1 MAGSLRDPDV
11 LAAIQAARTPRP
23 GASGPFASPA
33 DWRDG
38 WIYFLMVDRFNN
50 PDAPPVHQPYDD
62 PDYYKFQGGTF
73 RGVQAQLKYIKDLGA
88 SAIWISPALKN
99 LGWDTGS
106 YHGYGIHDFLVA
118 EPRFA
123 TSAAT
128 ADAELRALVD
138 AAHAVGLWVILDIV
152 LNHVGNAFAYS
163 PGDPGTVP
171 GVPFSPQP
179 LPAYWRLP
187 DGTPRP
193 DPTPIEQI
201 TGSTG
206 GDLVWPSELQQNA
219 YFRRQ
224 GNPQAGGDDTIG
236 DFDTLRQMRTDNP
249 AVQEALIAAYEYV
262 IARFDPDGF
271 RIDTLRYLKGD
282 LPRQFGN
289 AVREFTESL
298 GKRNFFTFGEVL
310 DNTAEN
316 DIARFIGRNTL
327 DVTNDQLVGVDAALD
342 YPLFFTLKPVVKG
355 LAAPTRVIGM
365 YDQRKT
371 VEADIVSSHGDA
383 TRFFVTFLDNH
394 DMKERIR
401 YEAPGNPT
409 EFDDQV
415 TLGLACLFALP
426 GIPCVYYGTEQGL
439 HGALTRPC
447 AKRSGAKPG
456 SRPPAPSTSRSSN
469 CPRYATPNQPCAT
482 GGTTSARSPAIRST
496 SGSRPTTEEYS
507 PGHGPS
513 PTRNEP
519 LSPTPPPQHSRTYR
533 WSSTRPSPAHLHHVC
548 CTRTNLPRSAPARSP
563 RCRTRRSPRMTG
575 RPPPGRSRSRYP
587 CSRWKS
593 RSCHAEPDPQEQLE
607 HPPARRGRSTRP

>member
-62 PDYYKFQGGTF
+62 PDYCKFQGGTF

-187 DGTPRP
+187 DGIPRP

-327 DVTNDQLVGVDAALD
+327 DVTNEQLVGVDAALD

-355 LAAPTRVIGM
+355 LAAPTTVIGM
-365 YDQRKT
+365 YDRRKT

-439 HGALTRPC
+439 HGAGSDPAVREAIWGETGFPTTGPFYLAIQQLSALRNSEP
-447 AKRSGAKPG
+447 ALRYGRYYFRQVSGDQVHFGFSPYNGGVLAW
-456 SRPPAPSTSRSSN
+456 SRILADQERTIIANTSAIAQQDLSVVIDATLAGASTPRLLYSNKPAPVS
-469 CPRYATPNQPCAT
+469 PGPVATLPNAAVTQDD
-482 GGTTSARSPAIRST
+482 GTTSTGAVTVPVSLQPMEVQI
-496 SGSRPTTEEYS
+496 
-507 PGHGPS
+507 
-513 PTRNEP
+513 
-519 LSPTPPPQHSRTYR
+519 LS
-533 WSSTRPSPAHLHHVC
+533 C
-548 CTRTNLPRSAPARSP
+548 
-563 RCRTRRSPRMTG
+563 
-575 RPPPGRSRSRYP
+575 
-587 CSRWKS
+587 
-593 RSCHAEPDPQEQLE
+593 
-607 HPPARRGRSTRP
+607 

>member
-1 MAGSLRDPDV
+1 MAGSLHDPNV
-11 LAAIQAARTPRP
+11 LAAIQAARIPPAGTPSP
-23 GASGPFASPA
+23 YASPA

-50 PDAPPVHQPYDD
+50 PGQLPVHQPYDD
-62 PDYYKFQGGTF
+62 PNYFKYQGGTF
-73 RGVQAQLKYIKDLGA
+73 RGVQAQLQYIKDLGA

-99 LGWDTGS
+99 LQWDQGS

-123 TSAAT
+123 ASAAT
-128 ADAELRALVD
+128 ADAELRDLVD
-138 AAHAVGLWVILDIV
+138 AAHEKGLWVIFDIV
-152 LNHVGNAFAYS
+152 LNHVGNVFAYS
-163 PGDPGTVP
+163 AEDPGTVP

-179 LPAYWRLP
+179 LPVYWRLP

-193 DPTPIEQI
+193 NPTPIEQI
-201 TGSTG
+201 TGATG
-206 GDLVWPSELQQNA
+206 DELVWPSELQQNA

-224 GNPQAGGDDTIG
+224 GNPQADGDDTIG
-236 DFDTLRQMRTDNP
+236 DFATLRQMRTDNP
-249 AVQEALIAAYEYV
+249 AVQNALVAAYEYV
-262 IARFDPDGF
+262 IARFDIDGF

-282 LPRQFGN
+282 LPRLFGN
-289 AVREFTESL
+289 AVREFAESI

-327 DVTNDQLVGVDAALD
+327 DVTNQQVVGVDAALD

-355 LAAPTRVIGM
+355 LAPPTAVTGM
-365 YDQRKT
+365 YDNRKA

-439 HGALTRPC
+439 HGAGSDPAVREAIWGETGFLENSPFYLAIQQMSAVRNSEP
-447 AKRSGAKPG
+447 ALRYGRYYFRQVSGDQVHFGFSPFNGGVLAWSRILADEERTIVANTSTTAQLNLSVVVDATLAGTAAPRVLYSNKTDPVGPG
-456 SRPPAPSTSRSSN
+456 PI
-469 CPRYATPNQPCAT
+469 ATLPNAEVTQDD
-482 GGTTSARSPAIRST
+482 GTTSVGAVAVPVSLQPMEVQI
-496 SGSRPTTEEYS
+496 
-507 PGHGPS
+507 
-513 PTRNEP
+513 
-519 LSPTPPPQHSRTYR
+519 LS
-533 WSSTRPSPAHLHHVC
+533 C
-548 CTRTNLPRSAPARSP
+548 
-563 RCRTRRSPRMTG
+563 
-575 RPPPGRSRSRYP
+575 
-587 CSRWKS
+587 
-593 RSCHAEPDPQEQLE
+593 
-607 HPPARRGRSTRP
+607 